1 MHDLAIIGAGP
12 AGLTAALYAGRFRMD
27 SLVLERMSAGGQIIL
42 SPTIDNYPGF
52 PAGLSTEELVERFKN
67 QAEEV
72 GMVIRNAQIS
82 GIKEVSGGFSL
93 AATGEEFNAK
103 TIIVATGAFP
113 RRLKIPGEDRLT
125 GKGVSYC
132 GTCDGPLFREKE
144 IAVIGGGDRAIED
157 ALFLTSYAKK
167 VNLIHR
173 RSELRASRILVEKA
187 KENPKIN
194 FILESIAEEV
204 VGENRVEGIKL
215 RNIKTGSEMALVCQ
229 GVFIFIGI
237 DPNTSFLK
245 NLLDRDESG
254 FIITDQDMRTSRPG
268 IFACGDC
275 RKKSLYQVVTA
286 CGEGAVATDSV
297 YKYLLSKR

>member
-1 MHDLAIIGAGP
+1 
-12 AGLTAALYAGRFRMD
+12 
-27 SLVLERMSAGGQIIL
+27 
-42 SPTIDNYPGF
+42 
-52 PAGLSTEELVERFKN
+52 
-67 QAEEV
+67 
-72 GMVIRNAQIS
+72 
-82 GIKEVSGGFSL
+82 
-93 AATGEEFNAK
+93 
-103 TIIVATGAFP
+103 
-113 RRLKIPGEDRLT
+113 
-125 GKGVSYC
+125 
-132 GTCDGPLFREKE
+132 
-144 IAVIGGGDRAIED
+144 VIGGGDRAIED

-286 CGEGAVATDSV
+286 CGEGAVAADSV